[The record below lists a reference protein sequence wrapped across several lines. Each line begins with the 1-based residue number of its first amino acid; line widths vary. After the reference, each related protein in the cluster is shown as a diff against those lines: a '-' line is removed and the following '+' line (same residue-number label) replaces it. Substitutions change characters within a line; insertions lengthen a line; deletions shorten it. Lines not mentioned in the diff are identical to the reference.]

1 VRVNVAVPEGNVTP
15 PVLNAMLE
23 GVTRLNEQLI
33 KEGAPTFR
41 EAVNRV
47 RWAPEPPGQECFDH
61 LGIVLARGKG
71 DCDDL
76 APWHASSLRATGEDR
91 GAKAIVKKSG
101 PKRWHA
107 VVQRSDGTIDDPS
120 REAGMG
126 QRRGTNPVLS
136 SMPSVSGV
144 GGVYEIERPQLA
156 LRPVRDRDGQIESW
170 QARADLPWHWKSE
183 KRPSDVA
190 MASLHRSP
198 VSSQAVVGAA
208 RGAMRLAEQSGL
220 VDDYTL
226 DGIEAIAD
234 ACEGADWDELADE
247 YGEEHADYAAHVV
260 GSFFGGLKKAFKKV
274 ANNPIVNPLKL
285 AERLPGPFGGLARM
299 ANPAAILNPGSLLRE
314 AATNPLFKTG
324 LSFIPGVGPIASQ
337 ALSMAAP
344 ALQQMVSRGGHLPPQ
359 MRQFM
364 PPMGGGFMPPM
375 GGGFMPQ
382 QFQQFAPQFGG
393 FPGFPGFRGF

>member
-1 VRVNVAVPEGNVTP
+1 MRINVAVPEGNVTP

-23 GVTRLNEQLI
+23 GVTRLNEQLL

-41 EAVNRV
+41 ESVNRV

-61 LGIVLARGKG
+61 LGIALARGKA

-76 APWHASSLRATGEDR
+76 APWHAASLRATGEDR

-107 VVQRSDGTIDDPS
+107 VVQRSNGTIDDPS

-136 SMPSVSGV
+136 PMPGASSVS
-144 GGVYEIERPQLA
+144 GVYEIERPKLA

-170 QARADLPWHWKSE
+170 QARADLPWHWRKGTS
-183 KRPSDVA
+183 PQDVA

-208 RGAMRLAEQSGL
+208 RGALRLGEESGL
-220 VDDYTL
+220 IDDYTL
-226 DGIEAIAD
+226 DGIEALAD
-234 ACEGADWDELADE
+234 AFEGADWEELEGE
-247 YGEEHADYAAHVV
+247 YGEDHADYAGQVV
-260 GSFFGGLKKAFKKV
+260 GSFFGGLTKAFKKV
-274 ANNPIVNPLKL
+274 TSSPIVNPLKL

-299 ANPAAILNPGSLLRE
+299 ANPAAILDPKSFLRE

-344 ALQQMVSRGGHLPPQ
+344 ALQQMVSRGG
-359 MRQFM
+359 FM
-364 PPMGGGFMPPM
+364 PPQVRQMASMMPGGMMPGMSFMPP
-375 GGGFMPQ
+375 
-382 QFQQFAPQFGG
+382 QFRGFAPGGGG
-393 FPGFPGFRGF
+393 FPGFPGFPGF